1 MESSIRIKDIAKMA
15 QVSVGTVDRVIH
27 KRGEVSDES
36 RKKVMAILEKTGYKP
51 NLIARTLGNH
61 KTFRVVALLPDAS
74 QDEYW
79 KMAFEGVQ
87 KAEKDWSQYGIA
99 IKVLFFDLYN
109 KNSFKKS
116 FKSAIK
122 LQPDGMLTAPI
133 FYQEAIEYFEICR
146 SKKIPFAVFN
156 NNIPET
162 GSLTFI
168 GQDLYVSGVVGAELL
183 HINQTVPGTYAILHI
198 YDDIHNS
205 VHLSEKEKGF
215 KSYFDS
221 LPDQKCNVLSV
232 DLNVSHEPTLEKEL
246 NQLLNTPDLKGILV
260 TTSKGA
266 SIVSK
271 LLEKHGKNG
280 IRMVAYDL
288 LEQNIFYL
296 KKGIIDFLINQN
308 SKRQAFTGIT
318 QLANY
323 LVFKKDVVSNYHFP
337 LEIITRSN
345 LDSHQEWM
353 DH

>member
-1 MESSIRIKDIAKMA
+1 MAK
-15 QVSVGTVDRVIH
+15 VSAGTVDRVIH

-36 RKKVMAILEKTGYKP
+36 FKKVMSILEKTGYKP
-51 NLIARTLGNH
+51 NLIARSLGNL
-61 KTFRVVALLPDAS
+61 KTFKVIALLPDAN

-79 KMAFEGVQ
+79 RMAYEGVQ
-87 KAEKDWSQYGIA
+87 KAEGDWSQYGIA
-99 IKVLFFDLYN
+99 VKILFFNMYD
-109 KNSFKKS
+109 KSSFKKS

-122 LQPDGMLTAPI
+122 FQPDGILTAPI
-133 FYQEAIEYFEICR
+133 FYHEALDYFQVCR

-156 NNIPET
+156 NNIPAA

-168 GQDLYVSGVVGAELL
+168 GQNLYESGIVGAELL
-183 HINQTVPGTYAILHI
+183 HINQKQPGTYAILHI

-215 KSYFDS
+215 KDYFKNIKTE
-221 LPDQKCNVLSV
+221 KCNVLSV
-232 DLNVSHEPTLEKEL
+232 DLNISHAATLEKEL
-246 NQLLNTPDLKGILV
+246 NQLLNDPDLKGVMV

-271 LLEKHGKNG
+271 LLERHGKNG

-288 LEQNIFYL
+288 LEQNVFYL

-308 SKRQAFTGIT
+308 SKRQAFIGIT

-323 LVFKKDVVSNYHFP
+323 LVFKKELAPSYLFP

-345 LDSHQEWM
+345 LQSHQEWM
-353 DH
+353 EH

>member
-1 MESSIRIKDIAKMA
+1 MENSIRLKDIAKMA
-15 QVSVGTVDRVIH
+15 KVSVGTVDRVIH
-27 KRGEVSDES
+27 KRGEVSVES
-36 RKKVMAILEKTGYKP
+36 YKKVMAIVEKTGYKP
-51 NLIARTLGNH
+51 NLIARSLGNH
-61 KTFRVVALLPDAS
+61 KTFRIVAVLPDAS

-79 KMAFEGVQ
+79 NMAYEGVQ
-87 KAEKDWSQYGIA
+87 NAQRNWSQYGIA
-99 IKVLFFDLYN
+99 IKVLFFDLYD
-109 KNSFKKS
+109 KNAFKKT
-116 FKSAIK
+116 FKAAIK
-122 LQPDGMLTAPI
+122 LKPDGLLTAPI
-133 FYQEAIEYFEICR
+133 FYQEAVEYFEICR
-146 SKKIPFAVFN
+146 AKKIPFAVFN
-156 NNIPET
+156 NDIAKS

-183 HINQTVPGTYAILHI
+183 HINQKGPGTYAILHI

-215 KSYFDS
+215 KNYFNNVKS
-221 LPDQKCNVLSV
+221 EKCKVLSM
-232 DLNVSHEPTLEKEL
+232 DLNLSHEPTLEKEL
-246 NQLLNTPDLKGILV
+246 DQLLSINDLKGILV

-296 KKGIIDFLINQN
+296 EKGIIDFLINQN
-308 SKRQAFTGIT
+308 SKRQAFTGIA
-318 QLANY
+318 QIANH
-323 LVFKKDVVSNYHFP
+323 LVFKKEVESMYHFP

-345 LDSHQEWM
+345 LKSYLKWM